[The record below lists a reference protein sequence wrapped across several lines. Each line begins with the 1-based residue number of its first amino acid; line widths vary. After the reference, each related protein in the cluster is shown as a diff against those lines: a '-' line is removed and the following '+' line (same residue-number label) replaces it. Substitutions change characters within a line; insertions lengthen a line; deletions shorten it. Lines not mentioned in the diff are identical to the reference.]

1 MRYLNELRDG
11 EMVKETYFCKQLLVL
26 KTKAGKSYYSMMLQD
41 KTGTF
46 DAKVW
51 DLGVGIEHF
60 EAMDYIHIEGQV
72 VSFQGSLQLNVRRIR
87 KCQEGEYNPGD
98 YMPVSEKDI
107 DAMYRQILDYISKI
121 KNPYLK
127 KLLESFF
134 ADDKG
139 FAEKFKKHSAAKS
152 VHHGFIGGL
161 LEHTLSVTKLCD
173 YMADQYPIL
182 QRDLLIASAMFHDI
196 GKLKEISEFPEN
208 DYTDDGNLLG
218 HIYIG
223 TEWIGEHIAAIPGFP
238 QKTASELK
246 HCILAHHGE
255 LEYGSPKKPS
265 LAEALAL
272 SLADNMDAKL
282 QTMKELLKSGEEK
295 SEWLGFQRLFDT
307 NVRRTSEY

>member
-11 EMVKETYFCKQLLVL
+11 EMVKETYLCKQLQTL
-26 KTKAGKSYYSMMLQD
+26 KTKAGKSYYSLQVQD
-41 KTGTF
+41 KTAIL

-51 DLGVGIEHF
+51 DLGAGIEHF
-60 EAMDYIHIEGQV
+60 EVMDYIHIEGQV
-72 VSFQGSLQLNVRRIR
+72 VSFQGSLQLNIRRLR
-87 KCQEGEYNPGD
+87 KSQEGEYNPAD
-98 YMPVSEKDI
+98 FMPITDQDI
-107 DAMYRQILDYISKI
+107 DSMYRILTKYIAKI
-121 KNPYLK
+121 KQPHVK
-127 KLLESFF
+127 KLVESFF
-134 ADDKG
+134 IEDKA
-139 FAEKFKKHSAAKS
+139 FAEAFKKHSAAKS

-161 LEHTLSVTKLCD
+161 LEHTLAVTKLCD
-173 YMADQYPIL
+173 YMADQYPFL
-182 QRDLLIASAMFHDI
+182 QRDLLLAGAMFHDI

-223 TEWIGEHIAAIPGFP
+223 AEWIGEHIAEIPDFP
-238 QKTASELK
+238 AKIASELK

-255 LEYGSPKKPS
+255 LEYGSPKKPC

-282 QTMKELLKSGEEK
+282 ETMKELLKPGSDS

-307 NVRRTSEY
+307 NIRKTSEY